1 MLTKFQ
7 SLKGKVQPLEIIL
20 LILASPFI
28 VAIIAA
34 VFFGFIILVVDIIL
48 WALRGFE
55 DFGL

>member
-1 MLTKFQ
+1 MGTL
-7 SLKGKVQPLEIIL
+7 SALEIFL